1 MWLGVQVL
9 TDLRPISA
17 KMQCLRFGVL
27 QLART
32 RSVVRCRASAFS
44 SASASGGSNGA
55 ATAQRLRGTS
65 WSKKL
70 GKWQAII
77 TVSGERTVIGSFD
90 DVQQAADAYSAA
102 KAAVKQTRGK
112 SGEPARQGG
121 ATPPVPSVECH
132 PTYLGVLRERGVP
145 LWEAV
150 LRLDGEGSKEIS
162 GGEYESAEEAAKAYD
177 ALARMYV
184 GTAAPTNFPL
194 DTYEAWGE
202 LSLTAAPLRWP
213 SFPRDAAH
221 YLPLASSPSR
231 GRRNHWPD

>member
-1 MWLGVQVL
+1 
-9 TDLRPISA
+9 
-17 KMQCLRFGVL
+17 MQCLRFGVL

-32 RSVVRCRASAFS
+32 RSVLSRRVRCHASAFT
-44 SASASGGSNGA
+44 SAASGDSNGA

-65 WSKKL
+65 WNKKL

-77 TVSGERTVIGSFD
+77 TVAGERTVIGSFD

-121 ATPPVPSVECH
+121 ATPPVPSVERH

-162 GGEYESAEEAAKAYD
+162 GGEYESPEEAAKAYD

-202 LSLTAAPLRWP
+202 W
-213 SFPRDAAH
+213 
-221 YLPLASSPSR
+221 
-231 GRRNHWPD
+231 